1 MKKIALNAR
10 PTPEL
15 PEGSS
20 VFCYSFLRQNEI
32 DIKKENAHTLA
43 LITHNSLIKIENSL
57 RLEIYLKDNIE
68 LRKEIHHEFV
78 SYAFLVKEKSEIE
91 EKEVTSN
98 YLPLGWL
105 NSFPGK
111 QLAKIHISF
120 GKGSKSKIPQSEL
133 TELFESNQLI
143 SNMVEKDSARL
154 WTDFYGDSH
163 NESLRVVIEDFTL
176 GPKRRGRLSQNILEL
191 ENYRS
196 LAEISFPIA
205 EKIVFE
211 LESKEIELA
220 SIVKRISQVTETELQ
235 QGLLSKLLELSV
247 VSENWRSETGHRFS
261 ATMAYRKIFEDRLG
275 NLNGSEVMGY
285 QPFSKFLN
293 KNTMPT
299 FRTCEAANDRL
310 NVFIARIDRA
320 ISLLSTQIR
329 STMEQQNNALLASV
343 NKQNKQQIT
352 LQETI
357 EAFAVV
363 AISYNGTAL
372 IKMLLESLKAQG
384 FLINIPL
391 WVSIS
396 IPSTLVISYVL
407 MRFLRKR
414 KSTTK

>member
-1 MKKIALNAR
+1 MKRIALNSR

-15 PEGSS
+15 PEGGSI
-20 VFCYSFLRQNEI
+20 FCYSFLRQNEI
-32 DIKKENAHTLA
+32 DIEKEKAHTLA
-43 LITHNSLIKIENSL
+43 LITHNNLIQIESSS
-57 RLEIYLKDNIE
+57 RLEVYTKGHFE

-78 SYAFLVKEKSEIE
+78 SYSLIIKEVVEIE
-91 EKEVTSN
+91 EHEITSN
-98 YLPLGWL
+98 YLPINWL
-105 NSFPGK
+105 KSFPGK
-111 QLAKIHISF
+111 PLSQIHISF
-120 GKGSKSKIPQSEL
+120 EQGTASKIPKSEL
-133 TELFESNQLI
+133 TDLFESNQLI

-163 NESLRVVIEDFTL
+163 HESLRVVIEDFTL
-176 GPKRRGRLSQNILEL
+176 GPKRRGRVSQNILEL

-196 LAEISFPIA
+196 LAEIAFPIA

-211 LESKEIELA
+211 LENKEIELA
-220 SIVKRISQVTETELQ
+220 VIVKRISQVSETDLQ

-261 ATMAYRKIFEDRLG
+261 ATIAYRKIFEDRLD
-275 NLNGSEVMGY
+275 NLNGAEVMGY

-343 NKQNKQQIT
+343 DKQNKQQIT

-363 AISYNGTAL
+363 AISYNSTAL
-372 IKMLLESLKAQG
+372 IKLLLEALQAQG
-384 FLINIPL
+384 FTVNIPL
-391 WVSIS
+391 LVSIS
-396 IPSTLVISYVL
+396 IPATLIISYVSI
-407 MRFLRKR
+407 RILRKR
-414 KSTTK
+414 KSSIN